1 LWWNGGEILLAHN
14 QRTAKQV
21 TNSAAIS
28 LQKNKKEITSEH
40 SEASIPSL
48 LSPHSPSPFTSF
60 HLHAPLSTQ
69 IIHHTKANIPLITIT
84 NYS

>member
-21 TNSAAIS
+21 TNSAIS

-40 SEASIPSL
+40 GEAIPSSF
-48 LSPHSPSPFTSF
+48 SPHSPSPFTSF

-69 IIHHTKANIPLITIT
+69 IIHHITMANIPLITIT